1 MKEENE
7 KGGKRRRKRV
17 MFVCHVCHVCVLERK
32 MRKMSVQTHVRV
44 CVRKVEG
51 IFYPCALKFAFLFV
65 SLHLTFSPCLFPF
78 PFSTTLFFS
87 NEKSFVRI
95 KNEAFLDKKEPPPRE
110 LWERCAFSCIEMTEC
125 THIE

>member
-65 SLHLTFSPCLFPF
+65 SAMINGDYYM
-78 PFSTTLFFS
+78 TLIWGGALLS
-87 NEKSFVRI
+87 DI
-95 KNEAFLDKKEPPPRE
+95 GM
-110 LWERCAFSCIEMTEC
+110 LWYNTRNK
-125 THIE
+125 

>member
-51 IFYPCALKFAFLFV
+51 IFYPCALKFAFLFLSPSHLLALSFSFSV
-65 SLHLTFSPCLFPF
+65 FDDSLLL
-78 PFSTTLFFS
+78 
-87 NEKSFVRI
+87 E
-95 KNEAFLDKKEPPPRE
+95 
-110 LWERCAFSCIEMTEC
+110 
-125 THIE
+125 

>member
-1 MKEENE
+1 
-7 KGGKRRRKRV
+7 

-51 IFYPCALKFAFLFV
+51 IFYPCALKFASFSSLSISPSRLVFFLFRFRRL
-65 SLHLTFSPCLFPF
+65 SS
-78 PFSTTLFFS
+78 SRMK
-87 NEKSFVRI
+87 NQSFVRI

>member
-32 MRKMSVQTHVRV
+32 MRKVSVQTHVRV

-65 SLHLTFSPCLFPF
+65 SLHLAFSPLS
-78 PFSTTLFFS
+78 FSFS
-87 NEKSFVRI
+87 VFDDSLLLE
-95 KNEAFLDKKEPPPRE
+95 
-110 LWERCAFSCIEMTEC
+110 
-125 THIE
+125 